1 MNRNYNK
8 INTYLGRRKN
18 TESWKLIKNLWQ
30 KKKGDVISQ
39 ISMEKWENHFKHLL
53 TDNRAK
59 FKNEW
64 NEDNIVNII
73 ASPLRIKAKESECI
87 CREIKSGKATSS
99 GEIPAELIK
108 YGTDKLYNHF
118 KRCQIPK
125 GMENIM
131 DIAHAQK
138 R

>member
-73 ASPLRIKAKESECI
+73 ASPLRPKKRVNKGK
-87 CREIKSGKATSS
+87 REWM
-99 GEIPAELIK
+99 
-108 YGTDKLYNHF
+108 H
-118 KRCQIPK
+118 
-125 GMENIM
+125 M
-131 DIAHAQK
+131 
-138 R
+138 